1 MTITP
6 NASALSVTG
15 SWENGQITITPTT
28 EDNGIR
34 NGIDV
39 PVQLNS
45 FGPNEIP
52 APIQQTDVIM
62 AEVKVEAPAP
72 VVIHVPEASITEERP
87 SIIAEQD
94 VKTAERIE
102 TAIDNEKAK
111 PAVTPKE
118 IKSAAE
124 PVKSNILLGS
134 LKKGASSA
142 SNKNPSKA
150 VRSKK

>member
-28 EDNGIR
+28 EDNGLR

-45 FGPNEIP
+45 SGPNEIP

-62 AEVKVEAPAP
+62 AEVKVEVPAP
-72 VVIHVPEASITEERP
+72 VVIPVPEASITEERP

-94 VKTAERIE
+94 IKAVERIQ
-102 TAIDNEKAK
+102 TAIDDERAK
-111 PAVTPKE
+111 PALTPKE
-118 IKSAAE
+118 IKSAE

-142 SNKNPSKA
+142 SNKNSSKA